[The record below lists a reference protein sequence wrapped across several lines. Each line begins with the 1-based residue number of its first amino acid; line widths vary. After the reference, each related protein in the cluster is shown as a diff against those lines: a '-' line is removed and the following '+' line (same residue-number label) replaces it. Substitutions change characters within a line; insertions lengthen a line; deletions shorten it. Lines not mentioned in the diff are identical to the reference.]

1 MVKTTLDKASR
12 CRCPVWFFNW
22 SHQVK
27 IANRPFPW
35 AILGISSRWA
45 PWVYKLPGCPGYN
58 QQYPATQVTK
68 FSDLKHPKVKFTNVY
83 KVLLVVLS
91 TFTSIVLHGFR
102 GKCRPFRRV
111 CEPSDGWKCGETSW
125 KSAPTQA
132 ALPDGS
138 KFAETPQDFWKWIDN
153 FWTQVGHEIW
163 MLTESKA
170 PLFSLEQDCSC
181 HRSVAWSTKPD
192 SSSMKMTPQDPT
204 SRGALDEG
212 KSFVQKSWQGFQQVC
227 RYGFLACF

>member
-1 MVKTTLDKASR
+1 MWLKLEPSSLLTTDLSLGR
-12 CRCPVWFFNW
+12 LLESLQGRHLGCISC
-22 SHQVK
+22 QVAQD
-27 IANRPFPW
+27 I
-35 AILGISSRWA
+35 ISSILWPRRWR
-45 PWVYKLPGCPGYN
+45 N
-58 QQYPATQVTK
+58 FRSETSQQGK
-68 FSDLKHPKVKFTNVY
+68 VY

-111 CEPSDGWKCGETSW
+111 CAPSDGWKCGETSW

-204 SRGALDEG
+204 SRGAMDEG

-227 RYGFLACF
+227 RYGFLACL